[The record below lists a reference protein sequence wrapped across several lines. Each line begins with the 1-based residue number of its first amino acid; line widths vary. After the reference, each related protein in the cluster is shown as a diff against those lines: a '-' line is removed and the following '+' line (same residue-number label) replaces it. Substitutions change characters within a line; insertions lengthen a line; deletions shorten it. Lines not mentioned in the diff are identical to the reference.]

1 MIFKKSRKG
10 QAGGS
15 PPPPIL
21 RCSFCN
27 KAQQDVKK
35 LIAGPT
41 VYICD
46 GCVDIC
52 NEIIAEGGPFAKART
67 VSWQPETPRGVEGV
81 ILEHPPAAARP
92 VRCKLCGLWS
102 TVEFCLPVGGRGW
115 VCGSCLDA
123 VKEVLDASS
132 PDT

>member
-1 MIFKKSRKG
+1 MIFKKSRKD
-10 QAGGS
+10 QTGGS
-15 PPPPIL
+15 QPPPIL

-52 NEIIAEGGPFAKART
+52 NEIVAEGGPFAKGRT
-67 VSWQPETPRGVEGV
+67 VSWQPETPRGVEG
-81 ILEHPPAAARP
+81 LAAAGG
-92 VRCKLCGLWS
+92 CGAQWS
-102 TVEFCLPVGGRGW
+102 SVSLSVAAVGCA
-115 VCGSCLDA
+115 VNAFDA

-132 PDT
+132 PES

>member
-1 MIFKKSRKG
+1 MIFKKSRKD
-10 QAGGS
+10 QTGGS

-27 KAQQDVKK
+27 KAQHDVKK

-92 VRCKLCGLWS
+92 Y
-102 TVEFCLPVGGRGW
+102 
-115 VCGSCLDA
+115 A
-123 VKEVLDASS
+123 ASS
-132 PDT
+132 AVYGAQWSSVFLSVAAVGCAVHALTR